1 MGLLRLVYKRLK
13 GVGGCLLLHITNKI
27 GMLFAPSRPLRSV
40 KKFNFCHSSLSFSLL
55 VFLFLFRFYLHIHT
69 LHCIFIPFT
78 KIVIIVKLLTFLC
91 NKFAFICKLW
101 LIYALFCIL
110 SQWEVMYNTLI
121 YNHLQAKK
129 DCVKVVILF
138 VIFK

>member
-27 GMLFAPSRPLRSV
+27 GMLFAPSRPLQSV
-40 KKFNFCHSSLSFSLL
+40 KNLTFVTPPSPSLSLSFC
-55 VFLFLFRFYLHIHT
+55 FRFASV
-69 LHCIFIPFT
+69 CIFIHHLRIFIPST
-78 KIVIIVKLLTFLC
+78 KVVIIVKLLTFLC
-91 NKFAFICKLW
+91 NKFALICKLW

-129 DCVKVVILF
+129 RLC
-138 VIFK
+138 

>member
-1 MGLLRLVYKRLK
+1 MGLLRLVCKRLK

-27 GMLFAPSRPLRSV
+27 GMLFTSFRPLRSV
-40 KKFNFCHSSLSFSLL
+40 KNFNFCHS
-55 VFLFLFRFYLHIHT
+55 FLFSSSLHVSFAVCILIHFV
-69 LHCIFIPFT
+69 CIFIPST
-78 KIVIIVKLLTFLC
+78 KVVIIVKLLTFLC

>member
-27 GMLFAPSRPLRSV
+27 GTLFAYPRPPRSV
-40 KKFNFCHSSLSFSLL
+40 KNFNFCHSFPSHPFASLL
-55 VFLFLFRFYLHIHT
+55 LLFFCLFSRLHINT
-69 LHCIFIPFT
+69 LCCIFIPAT
-78 KIVIIVKLLTFLC
+78 KVVIIVKLLTFLC
-91 NKFAFICKLW
+91 NKFALICKLW

-129 DCVKVVILF
+129 RLC
-138 VIFK
+138 